1 MVISLG
7 PVGSTASLFFI
18 FSQEYGLSMTFAI
31 IVKAT
36 WDVKVVVNR
45 GGLLLRKFAFCNV
58 RLGLVGLVRLCGSKC
73 VSASLNIILN
83 LFYIEISIFLLQ
95 K

>member
-18 FSQEYGLSMTFAI
+18 FSQGYGLSMTYAI

-58 RLGLVGLVRLCGSKC
+58 RLGLVRLCGSKC

-83 LFYIEISIFLLQ
+83 MFILKFPFFLLQ
-95 K
+95 Q